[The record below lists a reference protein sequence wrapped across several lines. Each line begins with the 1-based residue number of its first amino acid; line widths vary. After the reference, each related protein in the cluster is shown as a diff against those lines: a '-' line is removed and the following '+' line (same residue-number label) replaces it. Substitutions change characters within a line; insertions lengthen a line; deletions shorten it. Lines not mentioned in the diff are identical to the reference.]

1 MLETLSDL
9 YVSFFGASV
18 AVAPEF
24 LILSVLLAWI
34 IYRFRKQAGG
44 FWKWLLPKEIYTHD
58 SHWLDLKLFA
68 VGRLAAF
75 SGLFGRIS
83 LLTVTAYGTSQIFSD
98 GLLSSASPSP
108 IVLALMLWI
117 ISDCATYWIHRIH
130 HNQRLLWS
138 LHAVHHS
145 AQVMSPFTAYRQH
158 PLGFFI
164 IVPVHS
170 VLVGIAQG
178 LLIGPL
184 ASDIAIAEIAG
195 VNAFIVLANA
205 AMANFHHSHIWI
217 SFGPLLERVIISPAQ
232 HQIHHSDRPEH
243 FNKNYGQ
250 TLALWDWMFGTLF
263 VIRRKEDLTFGLGK
277 AETQKMGDH
286 RLAATLLH
294 PFRSYFHRIRRS
306 GSAPD

>member
-217 SFGPLLERVIISPAQ
+217 SFGPVLERIIISPAQ
-232 HQIHHSDRPEH
+232 HQIHHSDRPKH

-263 VIRRKEDLTFGLGK
+263 VIRRKEDLTFGLGD
-277 AETQKMGDH
+277 AETKKMGDH
-286 RLAATLLH
+286 RLVGTLLH
-294 PFRSYFHRIRRS
+294 PFRSNLGRF
-306 GSAPD
+306 GKTGAPPE